1 MILSLNIMLIGRLK
15 IPYTRKFV
23 VFSLPFSKLNTRLI
37 HIGYLCHKFIVTC
50 IININKSPFLS

>member
-1 MILSLNIMLIGRLK
+1 MLIGRLK
-15 IPYTRKFV
+15 TPYTRKFV